1 MNERF
6 IATLNKSE
14 DGKVIIPF
22 KDRTGKVIGQL
33 CFDLND
39 SSILVRFEAL
49 RTNIQTAAKRLK
61 RISKINPDGT
71 VTGWDVKSRLLMR
84 EVEAGVKDGFEKCFG
99 EGTYESLF
107 SQRRPFASV
116 GGTFFVSNVIKAL
129 DKNVFTAEEL
139 KE

>member
-22 KDRTGKVIGQL
+22 KDRTGEVFGQF
-33 CFDLND
+33 CFDPAD
-39 SSILVRFEAL
+39 SNILEHFEML
-49 RTNIQTAAKRLK
+49 RVNIHKAAKCLK

-71 VTGWDVKSRLLMR
+71 VTGWDVKSRVLMR
-84 EVEAGVKDGFEKCFG
+84 EAEAGVKDGFDKCFG
-99 EGTYESLF
+99 KGTYEALF

-116 GGTFFVSNVIKAL
+116 GGTFFVSNVIEAL
-129 DKNVFTAEEL
+129 DKNVFTVEEL

>member
-22 KDRTGKVIGQL
+22 KDRSGEVFGQL
-33 CFDLND
+33 CFDPTD
-39 SSILVRFEAL
+39 SSILGRFEVL
-49 RTNIQTAAKRLK
+49 RTNIQKAAKRLK

-71 VTGWDVKSRLLMR
+71 VSGWDIKSRMLMR
-84 EVEAGVKDGFEKCFG
+84 EVEAGVRDGFEKCFG
-99 EGTYESLF
+99 KGTYESLF

-129 DKNVFTAEEL
+129 DKSVFTAEEL